1 MDNTTNGWDIWY
13 SRLDPEWSDEVIPQ
27 ADLQAWGEEF
37 QRLVRLSDH
46 SGYAQN
52 DPMPLEE
59 AMTMAF
65 VLDQAGIHVEA
76 LLDLCRAYSPFALS
90 DMVSIPLCF
99 LLDPLGHV
107 DGLLEQM
114 QEMSEMSESDL
125 EQIRQGIE
133 AMGGPVPDDTD
144 ALLDVFRNGLLNMI
158 HFLTELQRILG
169 EFGVVTLNAWW
180 QGRLI
185 SLLRE
190 ETENQLR
197 PKKRVSKSKGKGGAV
212 PDAFLDLIQ
221 GLDLDGDPPTPS
233 GKY

>member
-13 SRLDPEWSDEVIPQ
+13 ARIEPEWADDIIPQ
-27 ADLQAWGEEF
+27 AELQAWGEDF

-46 SGYAQN
+46 TGYAQTE
-52 DPMPLEE
+52 PMPLED

-65 VLDQAGIHVEA
+65 VLDQAGVSVET
-76 LLDLCRAYSPFALS
+76 LLNLCHAYSPFAMTDLF
-90 DMVSIPLCF
+90 SIPLCF

-107 DGLLEQM
+107 DGLIEQV
-114 QEMSEMSESDL
+114 EETSEVDEPDM

-133 AMGGPVPDDTD
+133 FMGGTIPDSPE
-144 ALLDVFRNGLLNMI
+144 ALLDIYRAGLLEMI
-158 HFLTELQRILG
+158 HFLTELQRVLG
-169 EFGVVTLNAWW
+169 EFGMTTLNAWW

-185 SLLRE
+185 ALLRE
-190 ETENQLR
+190 EVEEPPR
-197 PKKRVSKSKGKGGAV
+197 PKRRTSKGKGKGGGV

-221 GLDLDGDPPTPS
+221 GLDLDGDPPPS